1 MRGPK
6 FNSYK
11 RSVADLGE
19 GPGEHGRTDV
29 PFILVEKH
37 IKLFPQ
43 RENIC
48 FSRFQVYVTANP
60 T

>member
-1 MRGPK
+1 MHGLK

-19 GPGEHGRTDV
+19 GPGGHGRTDV

-43 RENIC
+43 RDEHLF
-48 FSRFQVYVTANP
+48 FSVPGVRDH
-60 T
+60 